1 MGGRGYVQAKDLMQ
15 RCENI
20 RNDVSQIAANALA
33 QALVDTLYVELQEL
47 IDPSWIEFAG
57 LCGQL
62 IYSAEASDT
71 ENSVKDTL
79 DAIFVDKAGCQRLL
93 KIRVSMAVFVLQR
106 LLPNASEVPVLNAD
120 DEQEQRVALLDIASG
135 GDRAKFMNLW
145 MSLLEAKT
153 LEGVKDVIKQ
163 RRAATVVEQ
172 IGVKAEVG
180 EGPSASSGSSGL
192 LGEPCRFISDTC
204 TVKIPGTSGTPAAF
218 RILLAAL
225 EYKQLKTCSLGSD
238 DASDFGY
245 SSLYEKGGSLY
256 AKNVSKNLRLHFFG
270 RLSLVPTDGAI
281 HVGTVWKA
289 ALYAHSKET
298 PSSPWFIPA
307 WAVKR
312 TRSVA
317 VAAARAKIGLKSG
330 PAGAVAVA
338 SADDPAHLDSVSEE
352 AEEAEAEAVQPAQ
365 KKRKA
370 SAKEKPKEKGKSKEK
385 SKEKEK
391 DCEPSMV
398 LKVRTIQMCIKD
410 LKTSCQGMFGV
421 MAAPIPDSI
430 ALDIPFLVP
439 APWAIGK
446 KDLALSRG
454 SLTGQLSKD
463 SVKQLQLAMDRK
475 KVSID
480 KAQAKVEANKVMAAV
495 ESTAKGPK
503 HLRL

>member
-1 MGGRGYVQAKDLMQ
+1 M
-15 RCENI
+15 I
-20 RNDVSQIAANALA
+20 
-33 QALVDTLYVELQEL
+33 
-47 IDPSWIEFAG
+47 
-57 LCGQL
+57 
-62 IYSAEASDT
+62 
-71 ENSVKDTL
+71 
-79 DAIFVDKAGCQRLL
+79 
-93 KIRVSMAVFVLQR
+93 
-106 LLPNASEVPVLNAD
+106 
-120 DEQEQRVALLDIASG
+120 
-135 GDRAKFMNLW
+135 
-145 MSLLEAKT
+145 
-153 LEGVKDVIKQ
+153 
-163 RRAATVVEQ
+163 
-172 IGVKAEVG
+172 
-180 EGPSASSGSSGL
+180 
-192 LGEPCRFISDTC
+192 
-204 TVKIPGTSGTPAAF
+204 
-218 RILLAAL
+218 
-225 EYKQLKTCSLGSD
+225 
-238 DASDFGY
+238 
-245 SSLYEKGGSLY
+245 
-256 AKNVSKNLRLHFFG
+256 
-270 RLSLVPTDGAI
+270 PTDGAI
-281 HVGTVWKA
+281 HVATVWKA
-289 ALYAHSKET
+289 ALYAHSKEA

-317 VAAARAKIGLKSG
+317 VAAARAKTHLKSG

-365 KKRKA
+365 KKRKKA
-370 SAKEKPKEKGKSKEK
+370 SAKENPKETGKSKEK
-385 SKEKEK
+385 SKEK

-398 LKVRTIQMCIKD
+398 LKVRTIHMCIKD

-430 ALDIPFLVP
+430 AFDIPFLVP

-463 SVKQLQLAMDRK
+463 SVKQLQLTMDRK